1 MSRQKNS
8 KTVTPPVQENES
20 LPTSAPSSP
29 PMPDPPSSTT
39 SSNPPATDDPHSY
52 RPPGVDRSI
61 PTPQQSATEESP
73 SLTKSSA
80 SSPRR
85 KTNPV
90 AARKDSND
98 DAPAKDPVLGSG
110 GLAYLEYAAD
120 VFLPEMFRDF
130 YGHRAAMLLKHH
142 EGKLSQRA
150 AEALE
155 ALLPK

>member
-1 MSRQKNS
+1 MSRTKNS

-29 PMPDPPSSTT
+29 PMPAAPSSTT
-39 SSNPPATDDPHSY
+39 SSNPPEAEDPHSY
-52 RPPGVDRSI
+52 RPPGVDRST
-61 PTPQQSATEESP
+61 PTPQQSETGESP
-73 SLTKSSA
+73 WLTKSSA

-85 KTNPV
+85 KINPP
-90 AARKDSND
+90 AAPKGSND
-98 DAPAKDPVLGSG
+98 TAPAKDPVLGSG